1 MARYTTTLNE
11 YINSELGVMGQDE
24 FIDKE
29 GNLIFFDEDFQFIQK
44 ILKYDD
50 DVHNIVTNKIFKGYA
65 LPNNNVDKFFKKSFI
80 MRFLD
85 REIGRQTIESFASQ
99 VLYVTLTHQE
109 YIQTVFGSEYQK
121 YFEQHVDYNTD
132 TIGNTVEQSTEHGET
147 KQTQEN
153 NTKETH
159 SDNANETHEDHTTET
174 HSDTTNET
182 HSDTST
188 TEGQSI
194 TDDRSAET
202 TLPQSEVNINV
213 NNDELSY
220 ADTNNISKNKGTS
233 STDVDS
239 SGKSENKNT
248 GNRNTDSN
256 GESESSSNGNRNSD
270 FNGLTD
276 GLSDSERNA
285 QSDNT
290 SNTQSLTKTYL
301 LDNLKA
307 IYDMKDQLY
316 NTYDKK
322 CFLHIW

>member
-11 YINSELGVMGQDE
+11 YINSELGVMGHDE
-24 FIDKE
+24 FIDKD
-29 GNLIFFDEDFQFIQK
+29 GNLIFFDEEFQFIQK

-50 DVHNIVTNKIFKGYA
+50 DVHNIVTNKIFKGYT
-65 LPNNNVDKFFKKSFI
+65 LPNNEVDKFFKKSFI

-132 TIGNTVEQSTEHGET
+132 TVGNTIEQSTEHGET
-147 KQTQEN
+147 KQKQES
-153 NTKETH
+153 NTKDTH
-159 SDNANETHEDHTTET
+159 T
-174 HSDTTNET
+174 DTTNET

-188 TEGQSI
+188 TKGQST

-233 STDVDS
+233 TTDVDS
-239 SGKSENKNT
+239 SGKSETKN
-248 GNRNTDSN
+248 
-256 GESESSSNGNRNSD
+256 NGNRNSD
-270 FNGLTD
+270 FNGQTD
-276 GLSDSERNA
+276 GLSDSERNSQA
-285 QSDNT
+285 DNT

-316 NTYDKK
+316 NNYDKK